1 VTESTESTEP
11 TKPVSDML
19 QTTSDLAKSVGRFS
33 IALSLFAARQ
43 MVSLVSPS
51 SAGRGPA
58 ADDVT
63 RAAGGQLTGP
73 LRAAYAIGANVS
85 SGLVDAAFSL
95 AGQNARGESPA
106 GDTSGLSIP
115 MAARAMRRVA
125 GVRTV
130 ASGALSRPVPQS
142 EVVERLR
149 LYHAE
154 SSGAAGAPVDREKTV
169 VGLWKS
175 EGLSTSVGKHRLPEN
190 TLADP
195 ALPASVLPIAH
206 VGFGS
211 GSTEALIFDVE
222 RLDALFAECCAPHY
236 AGFSYEGIGA
246 ILRIYERGFFKVMS
260 GSLGLIPLD
269 APDGPNPD
277 GFFATYLAQYPPD
290 VQRLIAHGYGRIVA
304 FSNIDIYAAIEQAT
318 AFPAERVEPAVHGC
332 GFAFAFMNS
341 ADLPRILEHSAI
353 PFEPSTRAAF
363 QNGLIYSL
371 VFFDWYAPGLL
382 DGWRAAGALEAEL
395 VEHARGEAAASRA
408 RGYLLPFRLE
418 RPRT

>member
-1 VTESTESTEP
+1 MTESAASS
-11 TKPVSDML
+11 KRVSDMV
-19 QTTSDLAKSVGRFS
+19 QTTGDLAKSVGRFS
-33 IALSLFAARQ
+33 IALSLFTARQ
-43 MVSLVSPS
+43 MLSLVSPS
-51 SAGRGPA
+51 RNASGQA

-73 LRAAYAIGANVS
+73 LRAAYAIGTNVS
-85 SGLVDAAFSL
+85 SGLVDAAFGL
-95 AGQNARGESPA
+95 AGQDAKGESPS
-106 GDTSGLSIP
+106 GDTSGLAIP
-115 MAARAMRRVA
+115 LAARAMRRIA

-142 EVVERLR
+142 EVVQRLT

-154 SSGAAGAPVDREKTV
+154 SSGGPGAAVDRERTV

-175 EGLSTSVGKHRLPEN
+175 EGLSTSVGKRRLPEN

-195 ALPASVLPIAH
+195 ALPINVLPIAH

-211 GSTEALIFDVE
+211 GSTERLLFDAAG
-222 RLDALFAECCAPHY
+222 LDALFAECCAPHY

-269 APDGPNPD
+269 APDGPNPE
-277 GFFATYLAQYPPD
+277 GFFEAYLKQYPLD
-290 VQRLIAHGYGRIVA
+290 IQRLITHGYGRIVA

-318 AFPAERVEPAVHGC
+318 AFPYERVEPAVHGC

-341 ADLPRILEHSAI
+341 ADMPRILQNSAI

-382 DGWRAAGALEAEL
+382 AGWQPAGALEAEL
-395 VEHARGEAAASRA
+395 IEHARREAAASRQ

-418 RPRT
+418 HPRT